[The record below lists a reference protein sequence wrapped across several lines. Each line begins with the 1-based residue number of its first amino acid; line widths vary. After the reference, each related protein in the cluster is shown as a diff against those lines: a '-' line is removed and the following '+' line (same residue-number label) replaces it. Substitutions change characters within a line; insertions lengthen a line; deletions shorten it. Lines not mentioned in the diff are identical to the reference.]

1 MALSVQGNFRPEPPE
16 QRSRSIPGHSRGLQ
30 FHSRAQ
36 LSGACAEPG
45 LCWEGEAGSGPEGSV
60 GLTLSVPSPSGS
72 IFGALFHHS
81 VTQKFVPAA
90 AWMKGISWERPAV
103 NHCSHLQQLRAQNV
117 FHKTLK
123 PREFQTLT
131 FAPLLQSLHLEM
143 QRSLSS
149 SCVPSILK
157 RIQHV
162 ELLCVSQNPRIPA
175 LGKAPKVMESSL

>member
-1 MALSVQGNFRPEPPE
+1 M
-16 QRSRSIPGHSRGLQ
+16 
-30 FHSRAQ
+30 
-36 LSGACAEPG
+36 
-45 LCWEGEAGSGPEGSV
+45 

-143 QRSLSS
+143 QESLF
-149 SCVPSILK
+149 K
-157 RIQHV
+157 
-162 ELLCVSQNPRIPA
+162 LCTEHLEENTTR
-175 LGKAPKVMESSL
+175 